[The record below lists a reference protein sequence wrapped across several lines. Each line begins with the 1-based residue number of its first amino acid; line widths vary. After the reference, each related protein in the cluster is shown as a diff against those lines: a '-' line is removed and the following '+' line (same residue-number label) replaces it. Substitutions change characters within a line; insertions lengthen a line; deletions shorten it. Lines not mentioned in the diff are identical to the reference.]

1 MNLTYQ
7 AGKLKNVFLMVAQ
20 NIYFAWKKC
29 IHRRRNNSIIFFPVK
44 NKAFIHKVHLP

>member
-20 NIYFAWKKC
+20 NIYFAWKKMY
-29 IHRRRNNSIIFFPVK
+29 SQEK
-44 NKAFIHKVHLP
+44 K